1 MICKGKQQGYS
12 VCLLCWLAGWLA
24 GWLLHHNK
32 KPQCSQKSASEAG
45 LGWAGLGWLIVAL
58 LIFNMATDE
67 DSSSAVLVG
76 ESLGQRLLAESLV
89 TSK

>member
-1 MICKGKQQGYS
+1 
-12 VCLLCWLAGWLA
+12 
-24 GWLLHHNK
+24 
-32 KPQCSQKSASEAG
+32 

-76 ESLGQRLLAESLV
+76 ESLGTASSSRIISDE
-89 TSK
+89 

>member
-1 MICKGKQQGYS
+1 MESSKATLS
-12 VCLLCWLAGWLA
+12 VCSAGWLA
-24 GWLLHHNK
+24 AASQQKAVVQPEVRKRGWV
-32 KPQCSQKSASEAG
+32 G

>member
-12 VCLLCWLAGWLA
+12 VCLLCWLA